1 MLPQDTKKIVTRCA
15 APLLILDKLSVRLR
29 GKPVLTGID
38 WQIAVGEQ
46 WAILGPNGSGKTT
59 LVKAVAGKLPTAEGR
74 IRFTPPGGGDFAP
87 TPAKYAIGFV
97 SADLHRIVFERNAF
111 ADELLHFTGD
121 DRRSF
126 TASDFILDRE
136 ENAGHHFSA
145 RAADLQRLS
154 DRFGIRALLQKSV
167 SALTTGEISKALI
180 LKALLHRPQLLILD
194 EPFSGLDRRNK
205 EEVARI
211 IGDLI
216 RTGLHLILITHHMD
230 EIVPEISH
238 VLLLTAEGV
247 QKAGRRDEVL
257 RSDLLQRIYRIP
269 HDPLH
274 RETKWIPPAG
284 PGRRYR
290 LEEGHANEVP
300 DGTPLVEMRAV
311 KVRHGRRLVLRHVDW
326 IIRKGENW
334 LVHGPE
340 GAGKSSLLKLITGEN
355 LQSYAN
361 DIFLFG
367 RKKGSGE
374 SVWDI
379 KERLGWVSA
388 DLQFQYPANVNGSHV
403 VCSGFFDSI
412 GLYRAATAIQR
423 RQAQNVISALGI
435 DELSTKTFG
444 LLSHGQ
450 KQMLLMARAIVKPP
464 LLLLLD
470 DPCDGLDVANR
481 RKIMEIIDFIGCHT
495 PTTVIYAA
503 NNDRDRLPCLTH
515 RLYLDRGSA
524 TISLPAGA
532 DPHRALGH

>member
-1 MLPQDTKKIVTRCA
+1 MLPQDTKKIATRCA

-167 SALTTGEISKALI
+167 NALTTGEISKALI

-257 RSDLLQRIYRIP
+257 RSELLQRIYRIP

-274 RETKWIPPAG
+274 QEMKWIPPAD
-284 PGRRYR
+284 PGRRHR
-290 LEEGHANEVP
+290 LEGGHANEVP
-300 DGTPLVEMRAV
+300 DGTPLVEMRSV

-326 IIRKGENW
+326 IVRKGENW

-388 DLQFQYPANVNGSHV
+388 DLQFQFCGKDICAHV
-403 VCSGFFDSI
+403 
-412 GLYRAATAIQR
+412 L
-423 RQAQNVISALGI
+423 
-435 DELSTKTFG
+435 
-444 LLSHGQ
+444 
-450 KQMLLMARAIVKPP
+450 
-464 LLLLLD
+464 
-470 DPCDGLDVANR
+470 
-481 RKIMEIIDFIGCHT
+481 
-495 PTTVIYAA
+495 
-503 NNDRDRLPCLTH
+503 
-515 RLYLDRGSA
+515 
-524 TISLPAGA
+524 
-532 DPHRALGH
+532 